1 MVVTPPNHPAGVTG
15 AFRARWSYSNA
26 TVRNLQTKV
35 ILDKRI
41 KEKSLNLISLRVNLS
56 SIKFCLLVGRWN
68 ISRDGFALSYSQTTP
83 IKPHSPKTDPAPL
96 GFSTIGGCL
105 FNQFVYRLHILQGVC
120 LRSVSS
126 VLYAACTNYPIGR

>member
-1 MVVTPPNHPAGVTG
+1 MPIAIGMTKVAFRIWAIELVMSFPSTYIAVTG

-41 KEKSLNLISLRVNLS
+41 KEKSLNLISLRLNLS

-68 ISRDGFALSYSQTTP
+68 IGRDGFTLSYRQTTP
-83 IKPHSPKTDPAPL
+83 IMTHSPKTNPAP
-96 GFSTIGGCL
+96 F
-105 FNQFVYRLHILQGVC
+105 GVFHH
-120 LRSVSS
+120 RWMS
-126 VLYAACTNYPIGR
+126 I